1 MPTRKLLLYGGIVAG
16 SILILFGIGAIVLSI
31 QGKNT
36 VSDSLSAEKI
46 VGSPDMTP
54 EEIQKEAT
62 AAGLENVDVPDCDVA
77 GEKIDTGSE
86 AKCFASYMRI
96 HALEASGGLTYAE
109 MPRYATD
116 DGKGT
121 NDPDQATKSASGQ
134 PVSNAKRDLW
144 VTETAL
150 ATALNVSYMA
160 DQLGNFGLVVGVA
173 LLLAGIGFIVLA
185 VAGPL
190 TERRS
195 AAL

>member
-1 MPTRKLLLYGGIVAG
+1 MPTRKLLRYGGIIAG
-16 SILILFGIGAIVLSI
+16 AILILFGIGAIVLSI

-36 VSDSLSAEKI
+36 VTDSLNAENI

-54 EEIQKEAT
+54 DEIEKEAT
-62 AAGLENVDVPDCDVA
+62 AAGLKNIDIPSCDVA
-77 GEKIDTGSE
+77 GETIDTGSE
-86 AKCFASYMRI
+86 AKCFAEYMRI

-121 NDPDQATKSASGQ
+121 NDSAQATKSPSGQ
-134 PVSNAKRDLW
+134 PVSNQKRDLW

-160 DQLGNFGLVVGVA
+160 DQLGNFGLVVGIA
-173 LLLAGIGFIVLA
+173 LLLAGIGFIVLVA
-185 VAGPL
+185 AGPL
-190 TERRS
+190 TEPKQV
-195 AAL
+195 